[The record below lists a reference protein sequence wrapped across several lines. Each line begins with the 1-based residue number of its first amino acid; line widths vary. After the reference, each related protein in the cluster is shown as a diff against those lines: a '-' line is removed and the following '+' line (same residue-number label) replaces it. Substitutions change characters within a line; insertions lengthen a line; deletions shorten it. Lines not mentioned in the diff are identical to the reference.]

1 MQCSTSTPDSEAK
14 RNYVKPFK
22 AVSFFFFS
30 SQEAYNL
37 IGEAKKKKKKPSL
50 ETQDLISG
58 LPMSI
63 SWKGLMPG
71 DLSILETF
79 QTTQFL
85 T

>member
-37 IGEAKKKKKKPSL
+37 IGEAKKKKKKTFPGNSGSDFRLAHEHFL
-50 ETQDLISG
+50 ERPYAWRSFY
-58 LPMSI
+58 P
-63 SWKGLMPG
+63 
-71 DLSILETF
+71 
-79 QTTQFL
+79 
-85 T
+85 